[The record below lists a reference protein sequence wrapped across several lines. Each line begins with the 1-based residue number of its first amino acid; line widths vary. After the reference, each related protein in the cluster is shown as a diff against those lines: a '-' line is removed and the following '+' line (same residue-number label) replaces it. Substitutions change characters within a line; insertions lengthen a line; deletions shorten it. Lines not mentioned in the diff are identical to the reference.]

1 MERNDCFRFAVV
13 IFNVKNS
20 FNSFDL
26 MEDDL
31 ENYFFCTNT
40 VFISKLLVIEV
51 NVFAVV
57 YSYMSE
63 NFIRMLKLLERLV

>member
-1 MERNDCFRFAVV
+1 MTWKITSSAQ
-13 IFNVKNS
+13 
-20 FNSFDL
+20 
-26 MEDDL
+26 
-31 ENYFFCTNT
+31 T

>member
-1 MERNDCFRFAVV
+1 
-13 IFNVKNS
+13 
-20 FNSFDL
+20 